1 MNATIRDKTVL
12 ESIRPLEAATYLRS
26 VGWSTVRE
34 QSGHF
39 SVWEK
44 LVEGDEGMEVV
55 LPLDASYRDYALRI
69 SDLLGT
75 LQLAERRSQTEIY
88 SDIQTTS
95 ADVIRVRYRRSE
107 TEDGTVALDQGVS
120 LLENASELMLASACA
135 TLEPRGYYTASK
147 QIARDYVR
155 QLRLGQSEVGSYV
168 LRILSPVAP
177 RLQAVQGHLFREP
190 ETPFERR
197 VSMNLIRSLSALR
210 ATADDAVSSGKIEG
224 FQQAVQQGVSANLC
238 SALVNMAG
246 RARTAN
252 DSLAVSIS
260 WARSRPMG
268 NSPPSEVVFPGDR
281 FPIIEEAAR
290 WFKAIAPREDVEVRG
305 AVVRLQR
312 KGETGPAEGP
322 VTLLCFI
329 EGEPRRVSV
338 SLAAEDHR
346 IALRAYEEGATIS
359 CTGDLVRTGN
369 LFTLLNQRRFTIVPE
384 EEVEND
390 G

>member
-1 MNATIRDKTVL
+1 MNATIRDKAVL
-12 ESIRPLEAATYLRS
+12 ESIRPIEAASYLRS
-26 VGWSTVRE
+26 VGWSTIRE
-34 QSGHF
+34 QSGQF

-44 LVEGDEGMEVV
+44 HQEGDEGLEVV

-69 SDLLGT
+69 SDLLRT
-75 LQLAERRSQTEIY
+75 LQLAEKRSQTEIY

-107 TEDGTVALDQGVS
+107 TEDGTVPLNQGVS

-147 QIARDYVR
+147 SQIARDFVH

-177 RLQAVQGHLFREP
+177 RLQAEQGHLFGEP
-190 ETPFERR
+190 EAPFERR
-197 VSMNLIRSLSALR
+197 VSVNLIRSLAALR
-210 ATADDAVSSGKIEG
+210 VAADDAVNSGKIEG
-224 FQQAVQQGVSANLC
+224 FEQAVRQGVSANLC

-246 RARTAN
+246 RGRTAN
-252 DSLAVSIS
+252 DSLAVTIS
-260 WARSRPMG
+260 WARSRPM
-268 NSPPSEVVFPGDR
+268 SESAPREVIFPGDR

-290 WFKAIAPREDVEVRG
+290 CLKAIAPREDVELRG

-329 EGEPRRVSV
+329 EG
-338 SLAAEDHR
+338 
-346 IALRAYEEGATIS
+346 
-359 CTGDLVRTGN
+359 
-369 LFTLLNQRRFTIVPE
+369 
-384 EEVEND
+384 
-390 G
+390 